1 MLLVDDIR
9 NSFTLNSLLERYPM
23 EVISAD
29 NDREAIQKLDSSAG
43 LSMMLIDVMM
53 PGMDGYECG

>member
-1 MLLVDDIR
+1 
-9 NSFTLNSLLERYPM
+9 M